1 MYCHNIVTVLYRS
14 CFYLRYKSIQTVLFK
29 FITLYCI
36 GASIFKY
43 ILPDQ
48 FNLHCLPRE
57 VNYPDYIDL
66 DQEEYKLI
74 GKT

>member
-1 MYCHNIVTVLYRS
+1 M
-14 CFYLRYKSIQTVLFK
+14 
-29 FITLYCI
+29 

-57 VNYPDYIDL
+57 VNYSDYIYL
-66 DQEEYKLI
+66 DQEEYKLV